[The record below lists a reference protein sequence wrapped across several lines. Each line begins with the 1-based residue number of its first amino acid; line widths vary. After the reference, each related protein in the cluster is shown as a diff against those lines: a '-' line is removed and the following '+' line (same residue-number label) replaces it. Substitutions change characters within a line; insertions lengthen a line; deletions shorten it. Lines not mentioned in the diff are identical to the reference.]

1 MLLFNGVILSVIVI
15 VILSLLRLNV
25 IFGLIAASITAGL
38 VAGGS
43 ITDTIQMMVQ
53 GMSGQL
59 ETALSYILLGMFAVM
74 IAKSDITAL
83 LVKKLLVVLGG
94 KRGILLMSIA
104 TAACLSQN
112 AVPVHI
118 AFIPILIPPLL
129 SLFTKM
135 QIDRRAVACAL
146 TFGLQAPY
154 IMLPAGFGLIYHQ
167 IVVSEMGKAG
177 MSIAVTDFPKAM
189 LIPGIGMIVGL
200 LVALFI
206 SYRKPRTYQI
216 IATDTDQENEKKE
229 LRFTKRHA
237 FTLVAILLA
246 LTVQLLTK
254 SLIIGSLTGI
264 VCLFIFRVVPWNLG
278 DEVVQRGVAMMGF
291 IAFVILLAS
300 GYATVLKETGAV
312 QQLVASGVEHFGQ
325 NRFLASVIMLLIGL
339 VITIGIGSSFGTVP
353 IITAIFVPLCAGLG
367 FSVLATAALIGTAG
381 ALGDAG
387 SPASDST
394 LGPTSGLNADGQHHH
409 IWDTCVPTFLHYNI
423 PLFIFGLLAAFTL

>member
-1 MLLFNGVILSVIVI
+1 MLLLNGVILSVIVI

-38 VAGGS
+38 VAGVS
-43 ITDTIQMMVQ
+43 LTDTIQLMVQ

-74 IAKSDITAL
+74 IAKSEITSL
-83 LVKKLLVVLGG
+83 LVNKLLVVLRG

-112 AVPVHI
+112 VVPVHI

-129 SLFTKM
+129 TLFTKM

-154 IMLPAGFGLIYHQ
+154 LMLPAGFGLIYHQ

-177 MSIAVTDFPKAM
+177 MTIAVTEFPKVM
-189 LIPGIGMIVGL
+189 LIPGIGMIIGL

-206 SYRKPRTYQI
+206 SYGKSRTYQMI
-216 IATDTDQENEKKE
+216 SKDIENEEEKQV

-246 LTVQLLTK
+246 LAVQLLTK
-254 SLIIGSLTGI
+254 SLIIGSLSGI
-264 VCLFIFRVVPWNLG
+264 VCLFVFRVVPWNLG
-278 DEVVQRGVAMMGF
+278 DDVVQRGVAMMGF

-312 QQLVASGVEHFGQ
+312 QQLVGSGVEYFGQ

-353 IITAIFVPLCAGLG
+353 IIAAIFVPLCAGLG

-423 PLFIFGLLAAFTL
+423 PLFFFGLLAAFLL

>member
-1 MLLFNGVILSVIVI
+1 MLLLNGVILSVLVI

-38 VAGGS
+38 VAGVS
-43 ITDTIQMMVQ
+43 LTETIQMMVQ

-74 IAKSDITAL
+74 IAKSDITSL
-83 LVKKLLVVLGG
+83 LVNKLVVVLRG

-118 AFIPILIPPLL
+118 AFIPILLPPLL
-129 SLFTKM
+129 TLFTKM

-154 IMLPAGFGLIYHQ
+154 IMIPAGFGLIYHQ

-177 MSIAVTDFPKAM
+177 MTIAVTDFPKAM
-189 LIPGIGMIVGL
+189 FVPGIGMIVGL

-206 SYRKPRTYQI
+206 SYRKSRIYQE
-216 IATDTDQENEKKE
+216 TSMDVENKEEKRV

-237 FTLVAILLA
+237 FTLVAILIA

-254 SLIIGSLTGI
+254 SLIIGSLSGI
-264 VCLFIFRVVPWNLG
+264 VCLFAFRVVPWNFG

-300 GYATVLKETGAV
+300 GYATVLKETGSV
-312 QQLVASGVEHFGQ
+312 QQLVETGVAYFGQ
-325 NRFLASVIMLLIGL
+325 NRLLASIVMLLIGL
-339 VITIGIGSSFGTVP
+339 LITMGIGSSFGTVP
-353 IITAIFVPLCAGLG
+353 IIAAIFVPLCAGLG
-367 FSVLATAALIGTAG
+367 FSVLATAALIGTSG

-423 PLFIFGLLAAFTL
+423 PLFLFGLLASFLI